1 MFKGSLVA
9 MITPFTKNNK
19 VDEKGIEELVE
30 FQIKNGTNGIVPCG
44 TTGESPTLS
53 HEEHKKVVELTIKA
67 VAGRVPVIAGTGS
80 NCTQEALDLT
90 SYAKEAGADAALIIT
105 PFYNKPT
112 QKGLYLHFKK
122 IAEEVDL
129 PIIIY
134 NVPSRTGVNMLP
146 ETLAELAELKNIIGV
161 KEASGNLDQM
171 TEIVELCG
179 DKITLLSGD
188 DKLLLPVLSIG
199 GKGVISV
206 VANIIPYEVSNMIK
220 EFENGNYFQ
229 TAILDGVPG
238 DPENPNGTHILFNK
252 EDGLLLTAEFGIVN
266 SKDEQLNSKIAFGVW
281 TYTSKFEKNDFNDF
295 GENVISLEKNYGFY
309 LTAEKLLAADFEN
322 PSKSL
327 SAFLRIGYANKN
339 INPVDFY
346 FGAGFKLTSLFRGRD
361 EDELGVALALSH
373 NSLVFRNTVAMSE
386 DMIIKSYEINL
397 EATYSLKLTPWL
409 KIQPDIQY
417 IIDPSYCTQSGSAFI
432 MGSRMEL
439 TF

>member
-1 MFKGSLVA
+1 MFKGSFVA

-30 FQIKNGTNGIVPCG
+30 FHIKNGTNGIVPCG

-53 HEEHKKVVELTIKA
+53 HEEHQRVVEVTIKA

-80 NCTQEALDLT
+80 NCTQETLDLT
-90 SYAKEAGADAALIIT
+90 SHAKEAGADGALIIT
-105 PFYNKPT
+105 PYYNKPT

-122 IAEEVDL
+122 IAEEVNL

-171 TEIVELCG
+171 TQIIELCG

-220 EFENGNYFQ
+220 EFENGNYQEAKEIFLSKVYPLSNAMFYETNPIPVKTSAQ
-229 TAILDGVPG
+229 LMGLPSG
-238 DPENPNGTHILFNK
+238 SLRLPMSPMSENNLLKLKADLIKF
-252 EDGLLLTAEFGIVN
+252 GLLEG
-266 SKDEQLNSKIAFGVW
+266 
-281 TYTSKFEKNDFNDF
+281 
-295 GENVISLEKNYGFY
+295 
-309 LTAEKLLAADFEN
+309 
-322 PSKSL
+322 
-327 SAFLRIGYANKN
+327 
-339 INPVDFY
+339 
-346 FGAGFKLTSLFRGRD
+346 
-361 EDELGVALALSH
+361 
-373 NSLVFRNTVAMSE
+373 
-386 DMIIKSYEINL
+386 
-397 EATYSLKLTPWL
+397 
-409 KIQPDIQY
+409 
-417 IIDPSYCTQSGSAFI
+417 
-432 MGSRMEL
+432 
-439 TF
+439 

>member
-53 HEEHKKVVELTIKA
+53 HEEHQRVVEVTIKA

-80 NCTQEALDLT
+80 NCTQETLDLT
-90 SYAKEAGADAALIIT
+90 SHAKEAGADGALIIT
-105 PFYNKPT
+105 PYYNKPT

-171 TEIVELCG
+171 TEIIELCG
-179 DKITLLSGD
+179 DKIILLSGD

-206 VANIIPYEVSNMIK
+206 VANIIPYEVSKMVK
-220 EFENGNYFQ
+220 EFENGNYQEAKEIFLSKIYPLSNAMFYETNPIPVKTSVQ
-229 TAILDGVPG
+229 LMGLPSG
-238 DPENPNGTHILFNK
+238 GLRLPMSPMSENNLLKLKADLIKF
-252 EDGLLLTAEFGIVN
+252 GLLEG
-266 SKDEQLNSKIAFGVW
+266 
-281 TYTSKFEKNDFNDF
+281 
-295 GENVISLEKNYGFY
+295 
-309 LTAEKLLAADFEN
+309 
-322 PSKSL
+322 
-327 SAFLRIGYANKN
+327 
-339 INPVDFY
+339 
-346 FGAGFKLTSLFRGRD
+346 
-361 EDELGVALALSH
+361 
-373 NSLVFRNTVAMSE
+373 
-386 DMIIKSYEINL
+386 
-397 EATYSLKLTPWL
+397 
-409 KIQPDIQY
+409 
-417 IIDPSYCTQSGSAFI
+417 
-432 MGSRMEL
+432 
-439 TF
+439 